1 MCNKIKQRTKKNT
14 KYSSCK
20 LKKKKKKKKENKRE
34 RENTH
39 ARLE

>member
-20 LKKKKKKKKENKRE
+20 LKKKKKENKRE